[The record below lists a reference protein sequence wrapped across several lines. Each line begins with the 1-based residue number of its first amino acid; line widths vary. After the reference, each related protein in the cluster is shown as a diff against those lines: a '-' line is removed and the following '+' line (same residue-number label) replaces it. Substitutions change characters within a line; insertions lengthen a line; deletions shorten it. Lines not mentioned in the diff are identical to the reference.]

1 MKRFYKDVTVGEL
14 DDGHAVLLDGRPIKT
29 QGGERQV
36 LPTAQLAEALAEEWR
51 AQGEKID
58 PSSFRLRDHADYAID
73 QVKPDKVPTIA
84 KLLSYAETD
93 TLCYRAD
100 PGEALFRR
108 QEEMWEPVLTRIE
121 ASEGIRF
128 ERISGIIHR
137 EQPRETLA
145 GLERRLAELD
155 AFTLAGLQAMTSL
168 AASLC
173 VGLSALEEAADPDA
187 LWSLANLEE
196 DWQAE
201 MWGKDAEAEARREL
215 RARDFAEAFRFVR
228 LAR

>member
-51 AQGEKID
+51 EQGEKID

-73 QVKPDKVPTIA
+73 QVKPDKAPTIA

-137 EQPRETLA
+137 EQPREPLA
-145 GLERRLAELD
+145 GLERRLAEPD

-173 VGLSALEEAADPDA
+173 VGLSALEETAEADA

-215 RARDFAEAFRFVR
+215 RSRDFAEAFRFVR